1 MVGKKS
7 LGFGDLRD
15 VVTLSERVPCRK
27 YISTLHW
34 VEEWKT
40 DEGEEGEDEGDT
52 QESGCEGEQKNRAG
66 TKTAYIVI

>member
-1 MVGKKS
+1 MS

-40 DEGEEGEDEGDT
+40 DEGAEAVCLDT
-52 QESGCEGEQKNRAG
+52 QESGYEGEQKNRAG
-66 TKTAYIVI
+66 TETAYIVI